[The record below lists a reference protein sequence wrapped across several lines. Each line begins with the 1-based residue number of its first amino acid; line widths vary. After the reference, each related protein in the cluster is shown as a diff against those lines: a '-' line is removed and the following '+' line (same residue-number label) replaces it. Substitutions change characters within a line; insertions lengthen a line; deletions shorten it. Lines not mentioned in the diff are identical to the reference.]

1 MEGKMKQQHL
11 KEKYKESAITTQEDN
26 PREGILSDELRE
38 RIAERAYAL
47 YLQRGC
53 REGSDLEDWG
63 DAEREILTLSR
74 S

>member
-1 MEGKMKQQHL
+1 MKQQRL
-11 KEKYKESAITTQEDN
+11 KENYKESAITTQEEH
-26 PREGILSDELRE
+26 PQEGALSDELRE
-38 RIAERAYAL
+38 RIAERAYEL

-53 REGSDLEDWG
+53 REGYDLEDWA